1 MFVYIDVTGQR
12 APTFPVFCLDDYAA
26 GADLANALELEPDED
41 MPLGMGTL
49 QRVADDK
56 GAL

>member
-1 MFVYIDVTGQR
+1 MFVYSDVTGQR
-12 APTFPVFCLDDYAA
+12 APRFPVFCLDDYA
-26 GADLANALELEPDED
+26 GGTDLDRALELELDED